1 MRPYGASKYD
11 RQTCKYGC
19 CGGDLRPGICSG
31 KNTGKN
37 RYAAKLARKR
47 ARHDARNELHELLEN
62 SY

>member
-1 MRPYGASKYD
+1 MKPYGATKYD
-11 RQTCKYGC
+11 TATCAYGC

-37 RYAAKLARKR
+37 KRAARIARKR
-47 ARHDARNELHELLEN
+47 ARHEARNELHELEN